1 MAEFKLGR
9 LRFVWKGTWT
19 TGTAYVKDDIVKY
32 GGSTFVCVQGHIAN
46 ANFDVDLTATK
57 WTVMSQG
64 QEWKTAPW
72 TTGIVYKVGDIV
84 KNGGIAYIAVENHT
98 ASTEE
103 NTGFYDDLDEGY
115 WNIYSEGFDWKGDWT
130 VSTYYRI
137 NDIVRYNSIAY
148 ICVDAHTSDSA
159 EIGSPGEAALDGL
172 EVDQSKW
179 EILTEGIKWR
189 GFWSNSP
196 LPSTRVA
203 VRYRLNDVVKFGGQ
217 AYICINPHTS
227 DPTLFEEY
235 RWQILSSGLEY
246 EGTWI
251 SSTEYQVG
259 DIVKYGGNA
268 YVSNQRGTNRIPEL
282 SPTFWTLFSEGYVQ
296 ADRYDSN
303 NAYLVG
309 SVVKYGGNQFV
320 ATTNVSVNET
330 PKTNPGKWRPH
341 TEAFRW
347 LSDWPSVGDSATDS
361 FYKPGDIAKYAA
373 TSYVCVR
380 QHVPS
385 SNEFTNFVTLTFEE
399 TIAGTN
405 RVVLASGNT
414 SEFNEGQKVTLVG
427 VGFGGLSAGTY
438 YIKSV
443 PSSTEF
449 TLSTS
454 LDPVTGSPEATVT
467 LTSDTGSMDLQFS
480 NRPDTDADGYFWN
493 TFAEGD
499 ANNVLIRRGDLV
511 TRSATQNKRLPKG
524 EIGSYLKSGEL
535 DLEWGKVG
543 VITRIFYVSTDGIDS
558 PSRGTTLDDPWRT
571 VKFACE
577 YVRNTDIAS
586 RSQPVVINVKT
597 GVYTEAFPIS
607 VPKYVSLVGDELRM
621 SIIEPTPATSGSDKF
636 YLRDSTTMRNFTFRG
651 ATGAN
656 LPNGTT
662 AGLSRENQYGT
673 ARPTGGAWVSLDPG
687 TGPNDE
693 SVWVGERSPYVQ
705 NITFFGDFCV
715 GQKIDGALHNG
726 GNKSITSNDF
736 TTILSNGIG
745 AWCTNQGR
753 GELVSVFAYYSYIGY
768 LCENGGVIRATNGNN
783 SYGTFGSVSEGVD
796 PTEIS
801 RTATVDNR
809 RLEAIIDRVA
819 TDGQNEILYVEYNN
833 AGQEYTTAEYV
844 FSGSGQTNSVVTTTV
859 VKNGGVTEV
868 RVLAEGNNYLS
879 VVNNAQAGSNIDIR
893 LGAADIQPSNA
904 YVGERIIITDG
915 KGAGQFA
922 YITSFDGGTKLATL
936 GMESFQPLT
945 IIQTVASTG
954 RAVVNN
960 TATLIADMPFT
971 ITTNLAFGGLAPA
984 TQYYVKSVISST
996 EFTIYTDTDLKTAI
1010 SLSNGTGTMTLNK
1023 SGWDTLI
1030 SDITETVTGAT
1041 NASPVVVTTL
1051 ITHAITTGLEVR
1063 FSGVLGMTELNS
1075 GRYYAKKIAN
1085 NAFELYEDTSLTIPL
1100 NGSAFGEWTSGGTQ
1114 VATAQKS
1121 IPVFLDTTTRYT
1133 IEPRLTFSTGSGAEA
1148 TAIQT
1153 QGINTIS
1160 TSTVGGG
1167 YTNSPTVIIS
1177 GDGTSTGGEGAEASA
1192 TIAGGLGDIIVQST
1206 GIGFQQVPTI
1216 RIVGG
1221 GLPPGGLYKEFES
1234 GLIVQIGDYIRSSLG
1249 RYYEVIQT
1257 GTLGS
1262 TQPTHTTGSSSSGSA
1277 SLLYLGT
1284 EATASATIIRSIKS
1298 ISVTNGGSG
1307 YVTPPSVSVTG
1318 NGGSGAIISSQISQ
1332 VVGSFNIVNNG
1343 TNYTEPPS
1351 VSIIGGDPLEFATA
1365 TAVLS
1370 GIVTSIIVNEGGNG
1384 YAPLTTTVEL
1394 VGGGGSGATSTVEID
1409 NGEWVDGVTP
1419 GVITSINIVTAGSNY
1434 STAPT
1439 VVITGT
1445 GQDAIAISR
1454 ITGIVSN
1461 IVVVNPG
1468 RGYQS
1473 PPSAQLSGGG
1483 GTGATAIPVLTGSV
1497 TSVSVVDGGSGWVGT
1512 PALVFS
1518 GGNGSN
1524 AAAEVTAMDSVIGTV
1539 TVLTPGDGY
1548 VRNPAISVTGGGLEY
1563 NQVKFS
1569 TEIGQVVN
1577 GVLTDIVFG
1586 TNYNSATLGNNYLK
1600 SYTSVNLSSQKE
1612 AIITALNFARNLL
1625 IDNTTNTTAISR
1637 INSNFE
1643 NITDII
1649 EQENPLAISYPLTY
1663 PTPANTDSGIVN
1675 ASVLLQSNRDFLS
1688 NELIAWINDQIDNAT
1703 TGSIWEN
1710 FTYDSVLYSR
1720 ETSYLIDAFTFDLLY
1735 GGNSAIARLAA
1746 SYYLEATSY
1755 ILGEEDQ
1762 IVSAYNYLRSI
1773 VDDIILQTPIARS
1786 PGNTSTQ
1793 NTSGGAG
1800 SLAAV
1805 TEVQGLIDIV
1815 TAVVENGLSVLPTT
1829 IPPTY
1834 SGGNATLATVRTSL
1848 LADTTNIQTA
1858 TINFINSN
1866 FGGRGAILRARI
1878 NGTIQ
1883 NITVNDPGGSFDS
1896 DPLITFVGGN
1906 NIRTSVAGTRYYN
1919 TAVGQVAIT
1928 EQRLQTLDGI
1938 DRLRVV
1944 ARSVIQ
1950 NQAPAT
1956 SFQNAV
1962 GRVTAS
1968 GYTPPAQIAAITDI
1982 WSRVVYYTIENGES
1996 YSSSPFLLRANRQFI
2011 RDEAMAFWNA
2021 NFPGELSSAVESRD
2035 VGLLIDAIC
2044 SDLESRGVNFTLNAG
2059 ISQIFTT
2066 KKGTSLVGV
2075 QSGIDFIKDL
2085 ALDIAQNTVIDIP
2098 LTAIGLTS
2106 TEVTTNNIV
2115 VIDTAT
2121 FTVGDAVL
2129 ITGIPSGV
2137 SQGGLQSG
2145 TQYYIAEIDGSTIIR
2160 LSTSIGGDV
2169 INLTTA
2175 TPAGVYVTK
2184 QTIGVNISFES
2195 DALSAI
2201 ENNFNLAKAMM
2212 AVIVANSAYS
2222 TAASLL
2228 SNNRKYVVAEV
2239 IAYINATYQDFNY
2252 NQAAFG
2258 RDFDVIVDA
2267 ISYDL
2272 VNTISNLPTVTNT
2285 RTGVVSRIDVV
2296 SGGVG
2301 YSEGTAISFI
2311 GGSPSVPAQATA
2323 IRRPL
2328 DGTIIGF
2335 NITNRGRGYASA
2347 PQVVITPD
2355 PGSGAFGRCK
2365 VVGGSVSVVTII
2377 RPGTGYLAGPQIL
2390 ITDPNNTEDALFF
2403 TRTANG
2409 VLDQPRFTQRGVEYT
2424 QADGFVDGDG
2434 FADIPQTG
2442 GFVYV
2447 DNLTN
2452 IPTPGA
2458 NLQFDGNSTF
2468 YKLVTIREV
2477 QGPSGLIGARNLITL
2492 NKAFIQNEIISYLNN
2507 FTYNEAKCSRDTGFL
2522 IDAIADDVTFGSN
2535 ARRLAFIQQYQRGLY
2550 SDIFEQQRMQHAFS
2564 YEYLKSQI
2572 DELFDDPTYTDA
2584 KYDNVGTTLD
2594 IVSEWLKNEEIF
2606 RALPTTVTIPDG
2618 GFNTQHDA
2626 GKNLLLLNENF
2637 IVSQTLAYAV
2647 LNNLCTGFNQARF
2660 DSDFRQMVRNVAFDL
2675 TYAGNTLQRQ
2685 FGTSYYVNGTLVI
2698 PGLPGPV
2705 ITYKS
2710 EYLDL
2715 IDYINDVMQDVATNT
2730 PLASLTGNEFT
2741 QNTSIVPPGGAGTA
2755 SLITQLITDFKN
2767 IVNEGTSVIGATT
2780 GTIVLVGQVTTGSF
2794 DADVRTA
2801 LLTAKATFQAGVNA
2815 WLNDNFVNF
2824 TYNQAVCFR
2833 DTGLIVQAIAD
2844 DIFGDVAKSVE
2855 AGQRYYAATAAL
2867 VIAEQKPQ
2875 TIAAI
2880 NQINYIIQQV
2890 IRNVT
2895 YTRTQ
2900 SIAFQERQ
2908 PAITDGADASQQL
2921 ADSAVIIR
2929 IILENGSLLDEVK
2942 QLLLDNRAFLAAE
2955 TVAYVSASYENLN
2968 YNTELCERDA
2978 GLIVDAIAYDIYG
2991 GFSRSREAGLRYYS
3005 SASALIAI
3013 TGEQAE
3019 PTKDALNYLN
3029 SLIQSV
3035 INNEDPPIRFQE
3047 TLSRTPNSAVPS
3059 YIDTLLLDEKVSDC
3073 IEEIIS
3079 VIEGGPSSL
3088 PPGRYS
3094 ARLQI
3099 SPPLSILNTPDH
3111 NTPIVLR
3118 SKYSQVR
3125 LTGHDFLSI
3134 GTGDKND
3141 TNYPGIPL
3149 NAPNQLNEVRESGG
3163 GRVFYTSTDQD
3174 GNFRVGE
3181 LFKVEQST
3189 GIATLNA
3196 DAFNL
3201 SGLNELALGGV
3212 SLGGSGAVINEFST
3226 DGTFFLNSDS
3236 IVPTQKAIRTYI
3248 QSALGSGGGNIAV
3261 NAVTAGD
3268 VFITGREI
3276 DTVGGGSLSMI
3287 SPNGIEIS
3295 SGASSID
3302 SFTGALRVA
3311 GGVGIGENINVG
3323 GTASF
3328 GGNVTVTST
3337 GHLTIAKGTTSQRPG
3352 APATGMMRFNTETN
3366 AFEGYIADTWSD
3378 VGGGGRP
3385 WTIRNS
3391 AYTAQNNDRIIVNT
3405 QSTSVTITLPLN
3417 PNTGDTIRFL
3427 DGAGTFDFNNL
3438 IINRNGQL
3446 IMGDAE
3452 NLVVN
3457 NRFAGFQLV
3466 FYNTTFGWRLGD
3478 V

>member
-9 LRFVWKGTWT
+9 LRFVWKGTWAPT
-19 TGTAYVKDDIVKY
+19 TAYVKDDIIKY
-32 GGSTFVCVQGHIAN
+32 GGATYVCVLGHVSN
-46 ANFDVDLTATK
+46 ANFDVDLTATR

-64 QEWKTAPW
+64 QEWKSTPW
-72 TTGIVYKVGDIV
+72 TTGVVYKIGDIV

-98 ASTEE
+98 ASAVE

-115 WNIYSEGFDWKGDWT
+115 WNTYSEGFDWKGDWT
-130 VSTYYRI
+130 VSTYYKL
-137 NDIVRYNSIAY
+137 NDIVRYNSTAY
-148 ICVDAHTSDSA
+148 ICIEAHTSDST
-159 EIGSPGEAALDGL
+159 EIGSAGEAALDGL

-179 EILTEGIKWR
+179 EIITEGIKWR
-189 GFWSNSP
+189 GFWSGSP
-196 LPSTRVA
+196 IPNTRIA

-227 DPTLFEEY
+227 NPALFEEY
-235 RWQILSSGLEY
+235 RWQILASGLEY
-246 EGTWI
+246 EGEWA

-268 YVSNQRGTNRIPEL
+268 YVANQRGTNRIPAL
-282 SPTFWTLFSEGYVQ
+282 FADFWTLFTEGYVQ
-296 ADRYDSN
+296 ADRYDPTET
-303 NAYLVG
+303 YRVG
-309 SVVKYGGNQFV
+309 SVIKYGGNQFV
-320 ATTNVSVNET
+320 ATTNVATNET
-330 PKTNPGKWRPH
+330 PITNPGKWLPH

-347 LSDWPSVGDSATDS
+347 LSDWPAIGDSASDS

-373 TSYVCVR
+373 TSYICVR
-380 QHVPS
+380 QHIPT
-385 SNEFTNFVTLTFEE
+385 SNELTNFVTLTFEE

-405 RVVLASGNT
+405 RIVLASGDT
-414 SEFNEGQKVTLVG
+414 SELNEGQKVTLVG
-427 VGFGGLSAGTY
+427 IGFGGLTAGVY

-443 PSSTEF
+443 PSATEF
-449 TLSTS
+449 TLSES
-454 LDPVTGSPEATVT
+454 LDPDTGAPEDTVV
-467 LTSDTGSMDLQFS
+467 LTTDAGSMDIQFS
-480 NRPDTDADGYFWN
+480 NRPDTDIDGYFWN

-499 ANNVLIRRGDLV
+499 SNNVLIRRGDLV
-511 TRSATQNKRLPKG
+511 TRNATQNQRLPKG
-524 EIGSYLKSGEL
+524 AVGSYLKSGEF

-543 VITRIFYVSTDGIDS
+543 VITRIFYVSTDGVDEIG
-558 PSRGTTLDDPWRT
+558 RGTTLDDPWRT
-571 VKFACE
+571 VKFACD
-577 YVRNTDIAS
+577 YVRETGIAT
-586 RSQPVVINVKT
+586 RSTPVVINVKT
-597 GVYTEAFPIS
+597 GVYFEVFPIS
-607 VPKYVSLVGDELRM
+607 VPKYTSLVGDELRM
-621 SIIEPTPATSGSDKF
+621 SIIEPTPETSGSDKF
-636 YLRDSTTMRNFTFRG
+636 YMRDSTTMRNFTFRG

-656 LPNGTT
+656 LPNGQT
-662 AGLSRENQYGT
+662 AGLSSENQYGT

-783 SYGTFGSVSEGVD
+783 SYGTYGSVSEGVD

-819 TDGQNEILYVEYNN
+819 TDGENEILYVEYIN
-833 AGQEYTTAEYV
+833 AGQSYTTADYV
-844 FSGSGQTNSVVTTTV
+844 FSGSGQINSVETTTV

-904 YVGERIIITDG
+904 YVGERILITDG
-915 KGAGQFA
+915 KGAGQYA

-936 GMESFQPLT
+936 GLESFQPLT
-945 IIQTVASTG
+945 IIQTVAATG
-954 RAVVNN
+954 RAIVTN
-960 TATLIADMPFT
+960 TATLADDMPFT
-971 ITTNLAFGGLAPA
+971 ITSSSVFGDLTSA
-984 TQYYVKSVISST
+984 TQYYVKDVISST

-1010 SLSNGTGTMTLNK
+1010 SLSNGTGSMTLHK
-1023 SGWDTLI
+1023 SGWDTII
-1030 SDITETVTGAT
+1030 SGITETVIGAT
-1041 NASPVVVTTL
+1041 NASPVVITTS

-1063 FSGVLGMTELNS
+1063 FTGVLGMTELNT
-1075 GRYYAKKIAN
+1075 GVYYARKIADN
-1085 NAFELYEDTSLTIPL
+1085 QFELYTNDTRSTPL
-1100 NGSAFGEWTSGGTQ
+1100 DGTTFGTWTSGGTQ
-1114 VATAQKS
+1114 TATAQKF
-1121 IPVFLDTTTRYT
+1121 IPTFLDTTTRYT
-1133 IEPRLTFSTGSGAEA
+1133 IEPRLVFSTGSGAQA
-1148 TAIQT
+1148 TSVQT

-1160 TSTVGGG
+1160 TTTSGGG
-1167 YTNSPTVIIS
+1167 YTSVPEIIIS
-1177 GDGTSTGGEGAEASA
+1177 GDGTASGGFGAEAIA
-1192 TIAGGLGDIIVQST
+1192 TIVGGVNDIVIQSR
-1206 GIGFQQVPTI
+1206 GVGFQQAPTI

-1221 GLPPGGLYKEFES
+1221 GLPPGGLYLEFEAS
-1234 GLIVQIGDYIRSSLG
+1234 EPVTIGDYVRSDEG
-1249 RYYEVIQT
+1249 RYYEVLQN
-1257 GTLGS
+1257 GVLGS
-1262 TQPTHTTGSSSSGSA
+1262 TQPTHTTGSA
-1277 SLLYLGT
+1277 SNGTTTLLYLGT
-1284 EATASATIIRSIKS
+1284 EATASATVTRSIKS
-1298 ISVTNGGSG
+1298 AIVTDGGSG
-1307 YVTPPSVSVTG
+1307 YVTPPSVSVSGT
-1318 NGGSGAIISSQISQ
+1318 GGSGAIISAQISQ
-1332 VVGSFNIVNNG
+1332 VVGDFTVTNNG
-1343 TNYTEPPS
+1343 ANYTEPPA

-1365 TAVLS
+1365 RAVLS
-1370 GIVTSIIVNEGGNG
+1370 GVVTAVIVTEGGDG
-1384 YAPLTTTVEL
+1384 YNPSTTTVEL
-1394 VGGGGSGATSTVEID
+1394 VGGGGAGATATAEID
-1409 NGEWVDGVTP
+1409 GGEWVDGVTP
-1419 GVITSINIVTAGSNY
+1419 GIITAIEITLAGSNY

-1439 VVITGT
+1439 VVISGA
-1445 GQDAIAISR
+1445 GQDATASAR
-1454 ITGIVSN
+1454 ITGIVDS

-1483 GTGATAIPVLTGSV
+1483 GVGATAVPNLTGSV
-1497 TSVSVVDGGSGWVGT
+1497 TSVSIVDGGAGWIGT
-1512 PALVFS
+1512 PSLVFA
-1518 GGNGSN
+1518 GGSGSN
-1524 AAAEVTAMDSVIGTV
+1524 AAATVTAMDTIIGTV
-1539 TVLTPGDGY
+1539 SVLTQGEGY
-1548 VRNPAISVTGGGLEY
+1548 TRNPAISVTGGGLEY
-1563 NQVKFS
+1563 DQAKFS
-1569 TEIGQVVN
+1569 TEVGQVVD

-1600 SYTSVNLSSQKE
+1600 SYTSVNLNSQKE
-1612 AIITALNFARNLL
+1612 ATITALNFARDLL
-1625 IDNTTNTTAISR
+1625 VAETTNTTAISR

-1643 NITDII
+1643 IITDII
-1649 EQENPLAISYPLTY
+1649 EAEDPEAVTYPLTY
-1663 PTPANTDSGIVN
+1663 PNPGNTDSGIIN
-1675 ASVLLQSNRDFLS
+1675 ASAQLQANREFLR
-1688 NELIAWINDQIDNAT
+1688 EEVIAWINLQIVAN
-1703 TGSIWEN
+1703 TGIWES
-1710 FTYDSVLYSR
+1710 FTYDEAEFSL
-1720 ETSYLIDAFTFDLLY
+1720 ETGYLIDALSFDLLY
-1735 GGNSAIARLAA
+1735 GGNSGTRRLAS
-1746 SYYLEATSY
+1746 SYYLSATTY
-1755 ILGEEDQ
+1755 IVDNQPQ
-1762 IVSAYNYLRSI
+1762 IVAAYNYLKSI
-1773 VDDIILQTPIARS
+1773 VDDIISETLIPVS
-1786 PGNTSTQ
+1786 SGNTLTQ
-1793 NTSGGAG
+1793 DVSGESGSVAAAG
-1800 SLAAV
+1800 
-1805 TEVQGLIDIV
+1805 EVQDLIDLVSDVV
-1815 TAVVENGLSVLPTT
+1815 TNGLSVLPTV

-1834 SGGNATLATVRTSL
+1834 SGGNTALASVRVVL
-1848 LADTTNIQTA
+1848 LADRSQIQES
-1858 TINFINSN
+1858 TINFINTN

-1878 NGTIQ
+1878 NGVIN
-1883 NITVNDPGGSFDS
+1883 NISVVDPGGSFDT
-1896 DPLITFVGGN
+1896 DPLITFAGGN
-1906 NIRTSVAGTRYYN
+1906 NIRTSVAGIRYYN
-1919 TAVGQVAIT
+1919 SAAGRVAIT

-1938 DRLRVV
+1938 DRIRVV
-1944 ARSVIQ
+1944 ARAVIQ

-1956 SFQNAV
+1956 SFQTAV
-1962 GRVTAS
+1962 SRVSAS
-1968 GYTPPAQIAAITDI
+1968 GYTPPLQIAAITDI
-1982 WSRVVYYTIENGES
+1982 WSRVVYYTIENGET
-1996 YSSSPFLLRANRQFI
+1996 YSTSPALLRVNRQFI
-2011 RDEAMAFWNA
+2011 RDEAMAFWDA
-2021 NFPGELSSAVESRD
+2021 NFPGELDDAVDSRD
-2035 VGLLIDAIC
+2035 VGLLVDAVC
-2044 SDLESRGVNFTLNAG
+2044 SDLESRGVNYTLNAS

-2066 KKGTSLVGV
+2066 KKSPSLVGV
-2075 QSGIDFIKDL
+2075 QAGIDFIKDL

-2098 LTAIGLTS
+2098 LTAVALSS
-2106 TEVTTNNIV
+2106 TEVTTNNV
-2115 VIDTAT
+2115 VVADTTT

-2129 ITGIPSGV
+2129 ITGIPSGL
-2137 SQGGLQSG
+2137 SQGSLQSG
-2145 TQYYIAEIDGSTIIR
+2145 TQYYIAEIDGATIIR
-2160 LSTSIGGDV
+2160 LSTSVGGDV

-2175 TPAGVYVTK
+2175 TPTGLYVTK
-2184 QTIGVNISFES
+2184 QTIGINITLES
-2195 DALSAI
+2195 DSLTAI
-2201 ENNFNLAKAMM
+2201 ENNFDLARASM
-2212 AVIVANSAYS
+2212 AVIVSNASYA

-2228 SNNRKYVVAEV
+2228 ANNRKYIIAEV
-2239 IAYINATYQDFNY
+2239 ISYINATYQNFSY

-2258 RDFDVIVDA
+2258 RDVDFIVDA

-2285 RTGVVSRIDVV
+2285 RTGVVSSIEVV
-2296 SGGVG
+2296 NGGVG
-2301 YSEGTAISFI
+2301 YSQGVAISFL
-2311 GGSPSVPAQATA
+2311 GGTPSTPAEATA
-2323 IRRPL
+2323 VRDPL
-2328 DGTIIGF
+2328 NGSIIGF
-2335 NITNRGRGYASA
+2335 NITNRGRGYSSA

-2365 VVGGSVSVVTII
+2365 VVGGSVASVTII

-2390 ITDPNNTEDALFF
+2390 ITDPNNTEDATFSS
-2403 TRTANG
+2403 RTANG
-2409 VLDQPRFTQRGVEYT
+2409 VLDQPRFTLRGVEYT
-2424 QADGFVDGDG
+2424 QSDAFVDGDG

-2442 GFVYV
+2442 SFVYV

-2458 NLQFDGNSTF
+2458 NLQFEGNNTF

-2477 QGPSGLIGARNLITL
+2477 TGPSGLIGARNLITA
-2492 NKAFIQNEIISYLNN
+2492 NKAFIQYEILSYLNN
-2507 FTYNEAKCSRDTGFL
+2507 FTYNEVKCSRDTGFL
-2522 IDAIADDVTFGSN
+2522 IDAIADDITFGSN
-2535 ARRLAFIQQYQRGLY
+2535 ARRLAFIQQYSRGLFT
-2550 SDIFEQQRMQHAFS
+2550 DIFEQQRMQHAFS
-2564 YEYLKSQI
+2564 YEYLRSQI
-2572 DELFDDPTYTDA
+2572 DELFDGPTYTDA
-2584 KYDNVGTTLD
+2584 KYDNVGDLLD
-2594 IVSEWLKNEEIF
+2594 VVTEWIKNGESF
-2606 RALPTTVTIPDG
+2606 RPLPFSVTIPNG
-2618 GFNTQHDA
+2618 GFDIQNDA
-2626 GKNLLLLNENF
+2626 GKNLLLLNEDF
-2637 IVSQTLAYAV
+2637 IVAQTLAYAV
-2647 LNNLCTGFNQARF
+2647 LNDLCVGFDEDLF

-2685 FGTSYYVNGTLVI
+2685 FGTSYYVDSTLVI
-2698 PGLPGPV
+2698 PGVPGAV
-2705 ITYKS
+2705 SIYKT

-2715 IDYINDVMQDVATNT
+2715 IDYISDVMQDVVTNT

-2741 QNTSIVPPGGAGTA
+2741 QDVSIVPGGDSTTA
-2755 SLITQLITDFKN
+2755 SIVAQLITDFRN
-2767 IVNEGTSVIGATT
+2767 IINEGTGVIGASS
-2780 GTIVLVGQVTTGSF
+2780 GTIVLVGPVTTGGF
-2794 DADVRTA
+2794 DADVRTE
-2801 LLTAKATFQAGVNA
+2801 LLTAKATFQSDVNT
-2815 WLNDNFVNF
+2815 WLDDNFVNF
-2824 TYNQAVCFR
+2824 TYNQDVCFR
-2833 DTGLIVQAIAD
+2833 DTGLIVQALAD
-2844 DIFGDVAKSVE
+2844 DIFGDVAKSIE

-2867 VIAEQKPQ
+2867 VISEQKPQ

-2880 NQINYIIQQV
+2880 YQINYIMQQV
-2890 IRNVT
+2890 IRNIT

-2908 PAITDGADASQQL
+2908 PSITNGSDAGQQIADNAL
-2921 ADSAVIIR
+2921 IIR
-2929 IILENGSLLDEVK
+2929 RILENGALLNEVK

-2978 GLIVDAIAYDIYG
+2978 QLIVDAIAFDIYG

-3005 SASALIAI
+3005 SASALLAI

-3019 PTKDALNYLN
+3019 PTRDALNYLN
-3029 SLIQSV
+3029 DLILSI

-3047 TLSRTPNSAVPS
+3047 ILARTPNSAVPS
-3059 YIDTLLLDEKVSDC
+3059 YIDTLLLDQKIDAC
-3073 IEEIIS
+3073 IDETIA
-3079 VIEGGPSSL
+3079 VIDGGPSSL

-3099 SPPLSILNTPDH
+3099 SPQLSILNTPEH
-3111 NTPIVLR
+3111 NTPMVLR

-3125 LTGHDFLSI
+3125 LTGHDFLNI

-3149 NAPNQLNEVRESGG
+3149 NAPNQLNEVRETGG

-3276 DTVGGGSLSMI
+3276 DTVGGGSVSLI
-3287 SPNGIEIS
+3287 SPDGVEIA
-3295 SGASSID
+3295 SGVASTD

-3311 GGVGIGENINVG
+3311 GGVGIGQNLNVG
-3323 GTASF
+3323 GTANF
-3328 GGNVTVTST
+3328 GGNLAVSST
-3337 GHLTIAKGTTSQRPG
+3337 GHITLAKGTTGQRPG
-3352 APATGMMRFNTETN
+3352 APVTGMIRFNTDTN

-3385 WTIRNS
+3385 WIIRNT

-3405 QSTSVTITLPLN
+3405 QSTPVTITLPAN

-3438 IINRNGQL
+3438 TVARNGQL

-3452 NLVVN
+3452 DLIVN
-3457 NRFAGFQLV
+3457 NRFAGFQIV